1 MAIALDAGDRAAEV
15 RQSGPHLKPLHQP
28 ERRRPPRT
36 AALGRRHDAHRQLT
50 SKSSLKGDA
59 LAAGSEQVHQTD
71 PWRSRSVSTEEG
83 SSACR
88 AWTGD
93 CLLAGEGCGAEG
105 TQLYRLLP
113 AQPRVLPAL
122 TDHGVRGGGPV
133 ASGVRLRAP
142 RQQGSSA
149 ALAIRHRLA
158 AVAVGPTHAHA
169 YSTTKARMARCGSP
183 RPADRQRRTT
193 HPRAAD
199 MGGIRW
205 RRRPGDYERSGCVRR
220 HVPRCG
226 RRAQATPTRRRTP

>member
-1 MAIALDAGDRAAEV
+1 MLWPRDQSRFTKQIRGGHDLLALRKGRRRAAPGQAIAFWPARLRCGRD
-15 RQSGPHLKPLHQP
+15 
-28 ERRRPPRT
+28 T
-36 AALGRRHDAHRQLT
+36 ALSVT
-50 SKSSLKGDA
+50 SY
-59 LAAGSEQVHQTD
+59 
-71 PWRSRSVSTEEG
+71 
-83 SSACR
+83 SASC
-88 AWTGD
+88 
-93 CLLAGEGCGAEG
+93 
-105 TQLYRLLP
+105 
-113 AQPRVLPAL
+113 VLPAL

-142 RQQGSSA
+142 RQQGSA